1 MIDPITNDCVSGDGS
16 ERGAAAT
23 PQSPRPPESTRC
35 TCGEGDCWECGRG
48 VSLAAA
54 PGCACFYCG
63 RAAERARAGR
73 VLDVYDTAL
82 SPDILTNAGHAT
94 VAGSRGHESAR
105 RENAESATDGE
116 RRPSAKRDLGH
127 AQPPPAQNGNGAAEQ
142 SAASDRACGDAKWSG
157 DATARRDGQSIPLV
171 RTGPGGAYVRDL
183 LDADPDDLLDEEPL
197 TARDWITV
205 ALSLAVIVGVFWAAW
220 EIVR

>member
-1 MIDPITNDCVSGDGS
+1 MIDPITNDS

-23 PQSPRPPESTRC
+23 PQAPCPPESTRC
-35 TCGEGDCWECGRG
+35 TC
-48 VSLAAA
+48 V
-54 PGCACFYCG
+54 YCG
-63 RAAERARAGR
+63 LNRRAAERARAGR
-73 VLDVYDTAL
+73 VLDVYD

-94 VAGSRGHESAR
+94 VAGSDVMPGRGHESAR